1 MFNYLL
7 RNTLGNYIH
16 FFQLVSIYNGRRK
29 VSRLA
34 DEVKELGKHGVM
46 VKPELQ
52 GLLQEQIKGGNI
64 HKLIVTH
71 QKVNQLNLQC

>member
-1 MFNYLL
+1 MN
-7 RNTLGNYIH
+7 

-29 VSRLA
+29 VFRLA

-52 GLLQEQIKGGNI
+52 GLLKEQIKGGNNL
-64 HKLIVTH
+64 KLIIKH
-71 QKVNQLNLQC
+71 

>member
-1 MFNYLL
+1 M
-7 RNTLGNYIH
+7 
-16 FFQLVSIYNGRRK
+16 
-29 VSRLA
+29 SRLA

-52 GLLQEQIKGGNI
+52 GLLKEQIKGGNI
-64 HKLIVTH
+64 HKLIMTH